1 MASSTKENKE
11 INTGQDM
18 GPYKMAFWSMAIATL
33 QRLSLTK
40 GLGQLIIH
48 MEKKINLTLASCQT
62 HKSKEVR
69 FVC

>member
-1 MASSTKENKE
+1 
-11 INTGQDM
+11 M
-18 GPYKMAFWSMAIATL
+18 GPYKTAFWSMTIATL

-48 MEKKINLTLASCQT
+48 MKKKINLTLSSWQT

-69 FVC
+69 FIY